1 MILVCTATADTYIT
15 NKIINGSFLA
25 TDANVGRAGTL
36 DLFKLYNENTL
47 NGVTG
52 QIELSRALLKF
63 DLQPIYDL
71 TGSKIDINDSSFR
84 AILQMYDV
92 SSGHPT
98 PSNFNLNVFPL
109 AKSFDEGAGR
119 DISSFNDLDRANWI
133 TASYNS
139 FSGNSTWTSGGC
151 NYGDALGQTADY
163 YTGGNLGSGILNFD
177 YKQNFLRG
185 SEDLEIDVTH
195 IVSATIAGIIPD
207 NGFRLSFS
215 GSEETDEKTRF
226 VKRFASR
233 HSSNPAL
240 KPKILIQY
248 DDSIRDDS
256 GDFRF
261 DTTGSLFLQS
271 FNGSVAANIV
281 SGSGLTPITG
291 SNCFILQLSN
301 KNYNFY
307 ATGSQLTA
315 GTQRQNVEGVYFASF
330 AIPSSDTNIVTG
342 SVTLASMIAASGSV
356 TFTTYWNSL
365 DGTVGYHT
373 GSLKISRV
381 NRNSADFTQRRPV
394 INLTNLLPE
403 YKSVDVVRLRA
414 FGADILK
421 QIRLPAKRALDL
433 TSEIYEN
440 VYYQVYDTISKN
452 IVIPYDN
459 VNNSTLLSTDSKG
472 MFFDFRMQSLAPG
485 RSYGFEFYIV
495 DMGST
500 FTYRDPDSNFTVRA

>member
-36 DLFKLYNENTL
+36 DLFKLYDENSL
-47 NGVTG
+47 NNVTG

-71 TGSKIDINDSSFR
+71 TGSKIDINNSSFK
-84 AILQMYDV
+84 AILQLYDI
-92 SSGHPT
+92 SSGNST

-109 AKSFDEGAGR
+109 GTSFDEGVGR

-133 TASYNS
+133 TASYSSN
-139 FSGNSTWTSGGC
+139 SGNSTWVSGGC
-151 NYGDALGQTADY
+151 GYGNILGQTADY
-163 YTGGNLGSGILNFD
+163 YSSGNLGSGISVFD
-177 YKQNFLRG
+177 YKQNFLKG
-185 SEDLEIDVTH
+185 SEDLAIDVTQL
-195 IVSATIAGIIPD
+195 VSATIAGIIPN

-215 GSEETDEKTRF
+215 GSEETDTKTRF

-233 HSSNPAL
+233 HSSNPLL
-240 KPKILIQY
+240 KPKILVRY

-261 DTTGSLFLQS
+261 DTSGSLFLQS
-271 FNGSVAANIV
+271 FNGSLAANIV
-281 SGSGLTPITG
+281 SGSSLTPVTG
-291 SNCFILQLSN
+291 TNCFILQINN

-307 ATGSQLTA
+307 VTGSQLTA
-315 GTQRQNVEGVYFASF
+315 GTQKDNVKGVYYASF
-330 AIPSSDTNIVTG
+330 AIPSSDSSIVTG
-342 SVTLASMIAASGSV
+342 SVTLSSMIAASGSV
-356 TFTTYWNSL
+356 DFTTFWNSL
-365 DGTVGYHT
+365 DGTVCYHT

-381 NRNSADFTQRRPV
+381 NRNSADFTQRRPA

-403 YKSVDVVRLRA
+403 HKSSDVVRLRA
-414 FGADILK
+414 FGVDIIK
-421 QIRLPAKRALDL
+421 QIRAPAKRALDL

-440 VYYQVYDTISKN
+440 VYYQVYDSISKN
-452 IVIPYDN
+452 VIIPYDN

-472 MFFDFRMQSLAPG
+472 MFFDFKMQSLAPG

-500 FTYRDPDSNFTVRA
+500 FMYRDPDSNFTVRP